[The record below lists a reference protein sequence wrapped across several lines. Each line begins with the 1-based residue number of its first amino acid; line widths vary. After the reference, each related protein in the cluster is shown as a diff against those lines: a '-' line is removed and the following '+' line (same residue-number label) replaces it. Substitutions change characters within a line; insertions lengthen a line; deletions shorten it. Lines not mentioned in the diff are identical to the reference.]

1 MLCSS
6 DKYVFFHPTM
16 SVAMAGATLTPLPTR
31 GKGQEKHIDLGPH
44 ASEVTP
50 ELPALGLVI

>member
-1 MLCSS
+1 MFRSP
-6 DKYVFFHPTM
+6 DKYVFFHPTLN
-16 SVAMAGATLTPLPTR
+16 VVMAGATPTPLPTR

-50 ELPALGLVI
+50 ELPALGLVR